1 MRKFL
6 AIVSM
11 IIFGLFVLTSC
22 RESQYNPDIDVI
34 NPDTIIYSVPTIEWL
49 YYIYHPLLTHEVMG
63 VFFYNTF
70 FFI

>member
-34 NPDTIIYSVPTIEWL
+34 NPDTIIYSVPTIE
-49 YYIYHPLLTHEVMG
+49 
-63 VFFYNTF
+63 
-70 FFI
+70 